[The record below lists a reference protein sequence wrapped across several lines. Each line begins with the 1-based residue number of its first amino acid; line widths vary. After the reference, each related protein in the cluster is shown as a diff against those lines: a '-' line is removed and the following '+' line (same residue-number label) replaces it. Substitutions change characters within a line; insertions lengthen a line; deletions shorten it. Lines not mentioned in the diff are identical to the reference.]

1 MHLAQSKWT
10 KFLKDEDNNLC
21 YFAWLKTTLA
31 VNALCISIPTDFEKE
46 STIPTLT
53 HLFTPRSLLTAPTD
67 SIILQNLKQ
76 YIPYH
81 PILLR
86 HDIFTEHQLQDPLQH
101 RILSLP
107 LLPEDYTIMTPNEI
121 ISTNSQ

>member
-53 HLFTPRSLLTAPTD
+53 HLFTPRSLLTAPT
-67 SIILQNLKQ
+67 
-76 YIPYH
+76 YH